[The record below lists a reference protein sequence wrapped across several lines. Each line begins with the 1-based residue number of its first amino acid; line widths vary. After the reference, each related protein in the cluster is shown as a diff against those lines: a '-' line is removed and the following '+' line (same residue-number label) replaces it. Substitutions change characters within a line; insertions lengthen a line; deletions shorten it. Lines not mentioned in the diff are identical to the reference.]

1 MNRLESQDLKGDSAT
16 IPSMY
21 WAALRVYRSR
31 TLFNVFD
38 GSWLKISYGEF
49 DAMVSCISALLI
61 EHGLAPGDRV
71 AVVSENRP
79 EWCAAYLAVVQQG
92 VVVPI
97 DAQLGQ
103 GDLRAL
109 LDDSGARI
117 VLYGARTGET
127 VRSAIEGSEV
137 RAFAFESLGTRP
149 EIRGGGTQGNVQ
161 SHEPA
166 EQQHSGQMGAPCS
179 PDDVAA
185 IIYTSGTTGVP
196 KGVMLTHRNLCSDAR
211 AVMQA
216 NIVSGSDNVLAVLP
230 LHHTYPCM
238 CTFLVPL
245 FIGGTVTFAPGLKA
259 SDIVSAIRDNAVT
272 VVVAV
277 PRLLDAIS
285 QGILS
290 KIREKKAISMMLLPL
305 LRLSG
310 KFRRR
315 YDLNLGRFLFGAV
328 HRNFVTLRFFASGG
342 AKLDPTVMEN
352 LEALGFTVLEG
363 YGLTETSPVVT
374 FNPLKKRKPGSAGM
388 PLPDAEIQIHGDGEV
403 KVRGPMVMKGYYK
416 HPDATAK
423 AIVDG
428 WFFTGDTG
436 YLDEDNYLFITGRKK
451 EVIVLSTGKN
461 IYPEDVEKAYSAIPL
476 IKEICVT
483 GQERRGGVES
493 LHALIVPDL
502 DYVRKESIAHVNDA
516 LRWSLGEVSAGLPE
530 YMRIRG
536 YTLLRESLPR
546 TPLGK
551 IRRFMVR
558 DLLAGLTAAPETRG
572 KTERSLLEDNIGGG
586 VVESI
591 QVLTGE
597 QVPVNASDDLEV
609 DLGFDSLKKIEF
621 FASLER
627 KFSVDVPE
635 ALVVEVRTVADVV
648 SKLKELLGGREAAAV
663 LRETLPTDWTEIL
676 RKEPSRDDL
685 RMVRPGYGKFERLVI
700 RLLFGLHKAVFT
712 VLFRIRVRGAE
723 NLLRSG
729 PFIIAPNHASY
740 LDGFIVASSVSF
752 ETFEH
757 LFFLGLQRFFTG
769 PVRSWFARLSH
780 VIPIDLET
788 NLARALQ
795 LSSFCLLRGRALCIF
810 PEGGRSFEG
819 TVLDFRKGV
828 GVLAVELNVPVVPA
842 YLSGTAAALPRG
854 ASFIRLVKVGVTFG
868 PPLYPA
874 MVVTGHLKEAPDV
887 HQMFSDELRR
897 KVIELSEEVS
907 EN

>member
-1 MNRLESQDLKGDSAT
+1 MKGDGAT
-16 IPSMY
+16 IPSAY
-21 WAALRVYRSR
+21 RAALCAHRGR

-38 GSWLKISYGEF
+38 GSWRKISYGDF
-49 DAMVSCISALLI
+49 DATVTCISALLI
-61 EHGLAPGDRV
+61 ECGIAQGDRV
-71 AVVSENRP
+71 AIVSENRP
-79 EWCAAYLAVVQQG
+79 EWCAAYLATVIQRG

-97 DAQLGQ
+97 DAQLGK
-103 GDLRAL
+103 GDILAL

-117 VLYGARTGET
+117 VFYGARTGEA
-127 VRSAIEGSEV
+127 VRGATEGSGV
-137 RAFAFESLGTRP
+137 RAFAFESLDAYP
-149 EIRGGGTQGNVQ
+149 EIEGGGTEGNLPPRM
-161 SHEPA
+161 PA
-166 EQQHSGQMGAPCS
+166 ERQHPGQTSASCS

-211 AVMQA
+211 AVVQA
-216 NIVSGSDNVLAVLP
+216 NIVSEFDNVLSVLP

-238 CTFLVPL
+238 CTFLVPV
-245 FIGGTVTFAPGLKA
+245 FIGAAVTFAPGLKA

-285 QGILS
+285 QGILT
-290 KIREKKAISMMLLPL
+290 KIREKKAVAMMLLPL
-305 LRLSG
+305 LRIAG
-310 KFRRR
+310 RFRRR
-315 YDLNLGRFLFGAV
+315 YDLNLGRLAFRAV
-328 HRNFVTLRFFASGG
+328 HRNFGTLRFFASGG

-374 FNPLKKRKPGSAGM
+374 FNPLKKRKPGSAGI
-388 PLPDAEIQIHGDGEV
+388 PLPDAEIRIHRDGEV
-403 KVRGPMVMKGYYK
+403 MVRGPMVMKGYYK

-451 EVIVLSTGKN
+451 EVIILSTGKN

-476 IKEICVT
+476 IKEICVM
-483 GQERRGGVES
+483 GQERRGVVES
-493 LHALIVPDL
+493 LHGLIVPDL
-502 DYVRKESIAHVNDA
+502 DYVRRESIAHVNDA
-516 LRWSLGEVSAGLPE
+516 LRWSLGEVSARLPE

-536 YTLLRESLPR
+536 YTLLSEPLPR

-558 DLLAGLTAAPETRG
+558 DLVAALRAAPETKG
-572 KTERSLLEDNIGGG
+572 KVDRSLLEDNIGGR

-591 QVLTGE
+591 QALAGE
-597 QVPVNASDDLEV
+597 RVAVNASDDLEV

-627 KFSVDVPE
+627 SFSVEVPE

-648 SKLKELLGGREAAAV
+648 SKLKGLLGEREAATV
-663 LRETLPTDWTEIL
+663 LRETLPTDWRDIL
-676 RKEPSRDDL
+676 RREPSRDDL
-685 RMVRPGYGKFERLVI
+685 RMVRLRYGNVERLVV

-712 VLFRIRVRGAE
+712 LLFRIRVRGGE
-723 NLLRSG
+723 HLPRSG
-729 PFIIAPNHASY
+729 PFIIAPNHVSY

-752 ETFEH
+752 ETFEQ
-757 LFFLGLQRFFTG
+757 LFFLGLQRFFAG
-769 PVRSWFARLSH
+769 PVRSQFARLSH

-788 NLARALQ
+788 NLTRALQ
-795 LSSFCLLRGRALCIF
+795 LSSFCLLSGRSLCIF
-810 PEGGRSFEG
+810 PEGGRSFDG

-854 ASFIRLVKVGVTFG
+854 ASFIRPVKVGVTFG
-868 PPLYPA
+868 SPLHPA
-874 MVVTGHLKEAPDV
+874 LVVTDELKQAPDV
-887 HQMFSDELRR
+887 HQLFSDELRR
-897 KVIELSEEVS
+897 RVVELSEKVS
-907 EN
+907 GN